1 MEQIQWSPCNSEE
14 PFQAWS
20 FNCRCYKMSKKS
32 DQEVMIKEEAESK
45 AVYVAKW
52 QLLSLKVFK

>member
-1 MEQIQWSPCNSEE
+1 
-14 PFQAWS
+14 
-20 FNCRCYKMSKKS
+20 MSKKS

-52 QLLSLKVFK
+52 QLLS

>member
-1 MEQIQWSPCNSEE
+1 
-14 PFQAWS
+14 
-20 FNCRCYKMSKKS
+20 MSKKS

-52 QLLSLKVFK
+52 QLFF